1 MRQVTV
7 YAIAAAI
14 LAFGFVAGI
23 VGGMLTAPEPTE
35 APVIYPECTIA
46 V

>member
-1 MRQVTV
+1 MRQTTV
-7 YAIAAAI
+7 FLIAAAI
-14 LAFGFVAGI
+14 IAFGLVAGI
-23 VGGMLTAPEPTE
+23 VAGAMTAPDKSE